1 MAFNTGTEIM
11 TTGKPT
17 TAAAASK
24 LLSELEA
31 KRIALTAVINST
43 ADRRKG
49 HVVAAEFGDQA
60 AKETLQQIAAE
71 HSQAQD
77 ALQNLQIVV
86 AEMKVLRDEL
96 AAEEAAAREQEAA
109 AVADEEIDAILK
121 KSDEIDA
128 TFEHARKLITEY
140 DELGRSAVLRQVRN
154 SKSAGALVVRD
165 REVSETILAYFD
177 GGCRIWAAAG
187 NASTQSPGCLI
198 GPLVHMAS
206 SPRLSWRG
214 VPALCRPLN
223 APGRRTSIAS
233 AGPAT
238 RARDMIPASRLQS
251 LASRPRTSPADG
263 RHSNVQPVLPRSCAA
278 ATGVACG
285 RGSEGVSRA

>member
-1 MAFNTGTEIM
+1 M
-11 TTGKPT
+11 TATKPT
-17 TAAAASK
+17 SAAAATK
-24 LLSELEA
+24 LLTELEA
-31 KRIALTAVINST
+31 KRTALTGVINST

-177 GGCRIWAAAG
+177 RWMSHLGSGGERFDAITRLSDWAARTYGKQSPAQLARGPRPLSTFERTWKANVDRVGWAG
-187 NASTQSPGCLI
+187 NAGSGYD
-198 GPLVHMAS
+198 S
-206 SPRLSWRG
+206 SIEAAKPRK
-214 VPALCRPLN
+214 
-223 APGRRTSIAS
+223 
-233 AGPAT
+233 PAT
-238 RARDMIPASRLQS
+238 DITRGWPA
-251 LASRPRTSPADG
+251 
-263 RHSNVQPVLPRSCAA
+263 
-278 ATGVACG
+278 
-285 RGSEGVSRA
+285 